1 MFSCSNLY
9 INATIQVSTLLFSYW
24 LVLSDMCGS
33 IYLRNQE
40 DAQYNTLNVT
50 LKTFEGNDCA
60 SHVNFNACFNKRFIA
75 WVNVRR

>member
-1 MFSCSNLY
+1 
-9 INATIQVSTLLFSYW
+9 
-24 LVLSDMCGS
+24 MCGS

-60 SHVNFNACFNKRFIA
+60 SHVNFNACFNKKFIA
-75 WVNVRR
+75 